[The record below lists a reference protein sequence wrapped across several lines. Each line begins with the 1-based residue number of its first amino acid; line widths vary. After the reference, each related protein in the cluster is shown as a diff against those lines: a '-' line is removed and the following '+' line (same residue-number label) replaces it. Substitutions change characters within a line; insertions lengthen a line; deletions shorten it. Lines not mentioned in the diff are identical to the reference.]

1 LLSKGL
7 FGPIDAILTP
17 TAGLRLQHILGRI
30 GNDQP
35 LTLQERIDL
44 RKVATNPMVAMVWIA
59 S

>member
-1 LLSKGL
+1 LR
-7 FGPIDAILTP
+7 PIDAFLTP
-17 TAGLRLQHILGRI
+17 TNGPRLQDILGRI